1 MRLAI
6 TLTQLTSG
14 LIVKLL
20 ITVSP
25 GKSIDPLHPVEN
37 CQKCFGSSYC
47 SMKPSH
53 LRHLTWG
60 GDGTVSGGEPKS
72 SCQSPLNALD
82 LTTCF
87 LGLTAIESK

>member
-25 GKSIDPLHPVEN
+25 GKSIDPLHQVEN
-37 CQKCFGSSYC
+37 CQKKNQRGHY

-60 GDGTVSGGEPKS
+60 GDGSLSVSEPKS

-87 LGLTAIESK
+87 LGVTAL